1 MHNLQILDLGSN
13 NLGDYNIKYF
23 KELFIKEQLCN
34 LEELYLYKNM
44 FQSFTLFDFIQFP
57 KLKILYLGYN
67 LFRNNKNNKVDKNKK
82 YNFSKLKS
90 IGLNCVFRK
99 GNKKEENKEEDTIT
113 LLKNMN
119 LVSLNALYLQNND
132 IDSLTLLNDLKIT
145 NNKLV
150 TIDLTN
156 NNLTEIDID
165 VLLKFEN
172 LEKIL
177 VDENKIGEIKNKEKL
192 KEFKRKNKKL
202 VMNLSLNN
210 LDKETKDELKNI
222 LNNFII

>member
-1 MHNLQILDLGSN
+1 
-13 NLGDYNIKYF
+13 
-23 KELFIKEQLCN
+23 
-34 LEELYLYKNM
+34 
-44 FQSFTLFDFIQFP
+44 
-57 KLKILYLGYN
+57 
-67 LFRNNKNNKVDKNKK
+67 
-82 YNFSKLKS
+82 
-90 IGLNCVFRK
+90 
-99 GNKKEENKEEDTIT
+99 
-113 LLKNMN
+113 MN

-132 IDSLTLLNDLKIT
+132 IDSLTLLNNLKIT
-145 NNKLV
+145 NNKLL

-177 VDENKIGEIKNKEKL
+177 VDENKISEIKNKEKL

-222 LNNFII
+222 SNDLLFKNIFYIFYFNK

>member
-1 MHNLQILDLGSN
+1 
-13 NLGDYNIKYF
+13 
-23 KELFIKEQLCN
+23 
-34 LEELYLYKNM
+34 
-44 FQSFTLFDFIQFP
+44 
-57 KLKILYLGYN
+57 
-67 LFRNNKNNKVDKNKK
+67 
-82 YNFSKLKS
+82 
-90 IGLNCVFRK
+90 
-99 GNKKEENKEEDTIT
+99 
-113 LLKNMN
+113 MN

-145 NNKLV
+145 NNKLL
-150 TIDLTN
+150 TIYLTN

-172 LEKIL
+172 LEKIF
-177 VDENKIGEIKNKEKL
+177 VDENKISEIKNKEKL

-222 LNNFII
+222 SNDFII

>member
-1 MHNLQILDLGSN
+1 MN
-13 NLGDYNIKYF
+13 NPI
-23 KELFIKEQLCN
+23 FIKEQLCN
-34 LEELYLYKNM
+34 LEELYLYENM

-57 KLKILYLGYN
+57 KLKILFLGNN
-67 LFRNNKNNKVDKNKK
+67 LFRNNKNNKVDKDKK

-145 NNKLV
+145 NNKLL
-150 TIDLTN
+150 TIYLTN

-177 VDENKIGEIKNKEKL
+177 VDENKISEIKNKEKL

-222 LNNFII
+222 SNDFII

>member
-1 MHNLQILDLGSN
+1 
-13 NLGDYNIKYF
+13 
-23 KELFIKEQLCN
+23 
-34 LEELYLYKNM
+34 
-44 FQSFTLFDFIQFP
+44 
-57 KLKILYLGYN
+57 
-67 LFRNNKNNKVDKNKK
+67 
-82 YNFSKLKS
+82 
-90 IGLNCVFRK
+90 
-99 GNKKEENKEEDTIT
+99 
-113 LLKNMN
+113 MN

-145 NNKLV
+145 NNKLL
-150 TIDLTN
+150 TIYLTN

-177 VDENKIGEIKNKEKL
+177 VDENKISEIKNKEKL

-222 LNNFII
+222 SNDFII